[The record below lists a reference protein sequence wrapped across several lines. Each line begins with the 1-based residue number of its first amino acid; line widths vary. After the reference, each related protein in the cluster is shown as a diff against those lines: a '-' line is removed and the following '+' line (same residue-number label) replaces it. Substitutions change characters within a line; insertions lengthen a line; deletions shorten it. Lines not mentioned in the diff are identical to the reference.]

1 MQDHTEGSSMHSQ
14 ALETLQ
20 DRLREAE
27 TGLRREQDSY
37 HQMQVYLISLPASQF
52 SNDVGTKNSL
62 TEMVACRTNTLA
74 ACPKWSLRGRPLQRH
89 CLQQSAEVE
98 RRNSGSMT
106 FSNN

>member
-37 HQMQVYLISLPASQF
+37 HQMQVFLMSLIPSLF
-52 SNDVGTKNSL
+52 SS
-62 TEMVACRTNTLA
+62 VA
-74 ACPKWSLRGRPLQRH
+74 
-89 CLQQSAEVE
+89 
-98 RRNSGSMT
+98 
-106 FSNN
+106 

>member
-37 HQMQVYLISLPASQF
+37 HQMQVFLMSLIPSLF
-52 SNDVGTKNSL
+52 SSDAWTKHINL
-62 TEMVACRTNTLA
+62 
-74 ACPKWSLRGRPLQRH
+74 KWLI
-89 CLQQSAEVE
+89 AERV
-98 RRNSGSMT
+98 R
-106 FSNN
+106 